1 MAFHTALSEAKVEA
15 VPQKFGIGDEICLRL
30 AESVCVVQVIL
41 DNLNSGEE
49 HYYYYYRFDTCPPA
63 AGKHSARCIY
73 VPPQN
78 RPLVDADL
86 DSGPEYIEYLLNLI
100 ANDFQSS
107 SMRWPGESVLL
118 AEAVINSGRLCN
130 EPPKV
135 LKSFWSVEH
144 DCRQIISELATSF
157 KVEEK
162 ALGLV
167 LVEQFGKLRTFAV
180 ANRKSCATARTLQSI
195 ENRDDPE
202 VLERSGRDF
211 RLSINVLGVESD
223 SMSSLEDVIAST
235 DEAGSSSE
243 EAHCV
248 AEFLRRMERRL
259 NQDPFPDRDR
269 DRFGPGRTRNCL
281 SFPNAAVYVTW
292 SVASVKRPFRGAGG
306 TEEVQGSDQAVYCK
320 DSRPWRERA
329 TESGEH
335 DRRQPSGP
343 DVTAALMHCK
353 RRRKDVRELF
363 PTRSSA
369 VIALRHVPPCAGCSF
384 DIRCLLRT
392 WRRCGD
398 RAFDPFLTKRVDDRR
413 TALKD
418 VGSRDGSQVLVLA
431 GLVMS
436 ACIPPM
442 SWYFISET
450 REVAFSEFMASTAQK
465 GNVFVKYP

>member
-86 DSGPEYIEYLLNLI
+86 DSGPEYIEYLLKLDRQRLSVQLN
-100 ANDFQSS
+100 AVA
-107 SMRWPGESVLL
+107 GESVLL
-118 AEAVINSGRLCN
+118 AEAVINSGRLSSN
-130 EPPKV
+130 TTV
-135 LKSFWSVEH
+135 GKSS
-144 DCRQIISELATSF
+144 QSSPTSF

-248 AEFLRRMERRL
+248 AEFLTEMERRL

-292 SVASVKRPFRGAGG
+292 SVASVVCVYFQEWTSVAEKAVSWSCG
-306 TEEVQGSDQAVYCK
+306 TEEDAGIDQAVYCK

-343 DVTAALMHCK
+343 DVNCSFMHCNGDE
-353 RRRKDVRELF
+353 RMCENC
-363 PTRSSA
+363 S
-369 VIALRHVPPCAGCSF
+369 RHAH
-384 DIRCLLRT
+384 
-392 WRRCGD
+392 RRCGD

-413 TALKD
+413 TAIKD